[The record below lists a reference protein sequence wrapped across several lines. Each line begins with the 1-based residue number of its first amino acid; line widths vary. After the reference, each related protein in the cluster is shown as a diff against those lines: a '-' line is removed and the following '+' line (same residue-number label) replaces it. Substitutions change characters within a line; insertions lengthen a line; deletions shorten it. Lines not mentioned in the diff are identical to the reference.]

1 MAASWLDELEARLE
15 QRLESF
21 LRANPAQEA
30 LLAEQAARDRQE
42 WLRGQRLE
50 LQQQA
55 ERQRQALL
63 ALAEEI
69 RAWQQRVERARAAR
83 EEVLAGRAE
92 AHIATLM
99 EQGRQRWQA
108 LEQLGERFTAVER
121 ELATGTPPP
130 ARGPGPAAPASG
142 SPTAAQGAAAD
153 GLDAAWS
160 QFEAQQDLQEL
171 QRRLQR

>member
-30 LLAEQAARDRQE
+30 LLAEQAARDRQD
-42 WLRGQRLE
+42 WLRGQRLD

-69 RAWQQRVERARAAR
+69 RAWQQRVERARVAR
-83 EEVLAGRAE
+83 EEVLASRAE

-130 ARGPGPAAPASG
+130 VRDPGPPPPAPG
-142 SPTAAQGAAAD
+142 SPTAAQGAD
-153 GLDAAWS
+153 DDSLDAAWS
-160 QFEAQQDLQEL
+160 RFEAQQDLQEL
-171 QRRLQR
+171 RRRLQR

>member
-30 LLAEQAARDRQE
+30 LLAEQAARDRQD
-42 WLRGQRLE
+42 WLRGQRLD

-83 EEVLAGRAE
+83 EEVLASRAE

-153 GLDAAWS
+153 GLDAAWAR
-160 QFEAQQDLQEL
+160 FEAQQDLQEL

>member
-30 LLAEQAARDRQE
+30 LLAEQEARDRQD
-42 WLRGQRLE
+42 WLRGQRLD

-153 GLDAAWS
+153 GLDAAWA